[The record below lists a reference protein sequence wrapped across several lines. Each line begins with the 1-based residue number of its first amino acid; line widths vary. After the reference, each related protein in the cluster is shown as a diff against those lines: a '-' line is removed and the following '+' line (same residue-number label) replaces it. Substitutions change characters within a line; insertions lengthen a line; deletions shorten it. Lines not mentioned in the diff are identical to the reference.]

1 MNAFAKP
8 LVSSVR
14 EKGRGSRGSG
24 RGGGRWPRRVP
35 SAFPPRAAAP
45 WDPFLHALY
54 ERPAPA
60 ERQAPS
66 QPLGGK
72 GEEDGPRGDAEPRKA
87 TEDLATPFHLERK
100 RTRPGRG
107 QGPLAAGRGEVSPTT
122 ARTEVLSFHATAQG
136 GPRRGPAEP
145 PAVVRMGWEFG
156 GIRAT
161 AFAGRVPERR
171 EPRGRQRLAP
181 KDWAPDGQLCGTAA
195 GLGVAPD
202 PASQARGP
210 HGALGRVPAAYEVE
224 DKHPGSPEA
233 PLPPKARLRGP
244 RCFPETHCIPER
256 GSSRK
261 SERPA
266 HGGKKFRASGIA
278 SKMTHQAGKAD
289 PGGGEKP
296 IS

>member
-1 MNAFAKP
+1 MP
-8 LVSSVR
+8 PHR
-14 EKGRGSRGSG
+14 EGPGVAPQS
-24 RGGGRWPRRVP
+24 PR
-35 SAFPPRAAAP
+35 
-45 WDPFLHALY
+45 
-54 ERPAPA
+54 
-60 ERQAPS
+60 
-66 QPLGGK
+66 
-72 GEEDGPRGDAEPRKA
+72 
-87 TEDLATPFHLERK
+87 
-100 RTRPGRG
+100 
-107 QGPLAAGRGEVSPTT
+107 
-122 ARTEVLSFHATAQG
+122 
-136 GPRRGPAEP
+136 
-145 PAVVRMGWEFG
+145 AVVRMGWEFG

-261 SERPA
+261 SERPV